1 MNKVKE
7 AVHKVEAKVHP
18 GGGNQ
23 NKGLILVTGATSF
36 IGTHVIRVFL
46 EAGYTVRG
54 QVRNEASAAK
64 VHKVF
69 PGVETSRLTT
79 VVVPDITVPGAFDAA
94 VAAEDG
100 PEGSTTPVTG
110 VIHTA
115 SPFVFAVK
123 DNEKDLLDPAIKGTT
138 RVLEAVAAHA
148 PHVRRVVVTSSFAA
162 ILDPAQGAR
171 PGYTYTEADWNPTA
185 YETAKNTADGGL
197 AYCASKTFAE
207 RAAWDYVAQHQP
219 KPNFTVATV
228 NPPMVY
234 GPVEHDTTL
243 TSLNTSI
250 ADIYRFMDGSQT
262 EPGPTAFP
270 VFADVRDV
278 AEAHLRAFE
287 RDQPGRYFITSGTFE
302 YRDVCRVLRD
312 VLPDRRDKI
321 PDPEATPSAAGT
333 FWNVDNSQTAR
344 DLGMTFTS
352 LHDSIRD
359 TALSLVALEQ
369 GKTWKEVSKK

>member
-7 AVHKVEAKVHP
+7 AVHKVEAKVHHD
-18 GGGNQ
+18 GNNNTTTPP

-69 PGVETSRLTT
+69 PGETNNRLTT
-79 VVVPDITVPGAFDAA
+79 VVVPDITVPGAFDTA
-94 VAAEDG
+94 VQG
-100 PEGSTTPVTG
+100 GVTG

-115 SPFVFAVK
+115 SPFVFAVE
-123 DNEKDLLDPAIKGTT
+123 DNEKDLLGPAVKGTT

-148 PHVRRVVVTSSFAA
+148 PQVKRIVVTSSFAA

-171 PGYTYTEADWNPTA
+171 PGYTYTEQDWNPMT
-185 YETAKNTADGGL
+185 YEAAKATTDGGL

-219 KPNFTVATV
+219 SFTVATV

-243 TSLNTSI
+243 GSLNTSI

-270 VFADVRDV
+270 AFADVRDV

-287 RDQPGRYFITSGTFE
+287 REQPGRYFITSGNFE
-302 YRDVCRVLRD
+302 YRDVCKVLRD

-321 PDPEATPSAAGT
+321 PDPEATPAAEG
-333 FWNVDNSQTAR
+333 FWKVDNSQTGK

-369 GKTWKEVSKK
+369 GRTWKEVSKK